1 MQYCSK
7 CKVSIE
13 TPHKRCPLCQGKLEG
28 EGEEESKLF
37 PDLSGEKSR
46 VFLGFKVFTF
56 CCIAIL
62 VLGLAVNLMFP
73 APVFW
78 AGFLAAAVVLYQ
90 KTESAEKYVVADGA
104 FVCGV
109 SVLGLSDRVSGLVF
123 RVRNSCGNSSG
134 ISCAYGHCE
143 ADEAA
148 GILLYDLLSAGLCS
162 RAFAASVLACGT
174 GADA

>member
-1 MQYCSK
+1 MLYSDSCSGVGGQSH
-7 CKVSIE
+7 VSRTGILG
-13 TPHKRCPLCQGKLEG
+13 R
-28 EGEEESKLF
+28 LF
-37 PDLSGEKSR
+37 GGGCCLYVDSHGSG
-46 VFLGFKVFTF
+46 
-56 CCIAIL
+56 
-62 VLGLAVNLMFP
+62 
-73 APVFW
+73 
-78 AGFLAAAVVLYQ
+78 LYQ

-109 SVLGLSDRVSGLVF
+109 SVLGFSDRVSGLVF